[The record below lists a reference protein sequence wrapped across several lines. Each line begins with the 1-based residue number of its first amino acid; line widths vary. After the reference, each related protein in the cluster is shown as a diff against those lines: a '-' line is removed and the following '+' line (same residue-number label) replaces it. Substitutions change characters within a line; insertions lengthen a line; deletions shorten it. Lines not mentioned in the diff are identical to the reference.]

1 MFSKL
6 RQEISFKDIDQL
18 QKKIEFCLGN
28 SIYKIN
34 IPCKGNIKKDF
45 LIDVVKFI
53 GKNYKNLDVIYHY
66 SFYHQYYRNKK
77 FSYDKFLNF
86 IELNK
91 KYNNNNEILIVS
103 GSQKR
108 KEFEVLSV
116 LKDLKSD
123 LRTRPKF
130 GIAYNPYFSNKFEYK
145 NERNRLLSKLD
156 SEFIDSIWLQ
166 FGSEINYLKRELSF
180 LKKINFIS
188 DQKIDIG
195 KKLYGSI
202 FIPSKQ
208 FLARFK
214 FRPWRGVFLSND
226 FLNSLEYSCLTTK
239 EIYKIYCQN
248 NITPLIE
255 TECSNIKQFNQ
266 VENLLEDDF

>member
-6 RQEISFKDIDQL
+6 RQEISFKDLDQL
-18 QKKIEFCLGN
+18 QKKIEFCLSN

-77 FSYDKFLNF
+77 YSYDKFLNF

-116 LKDLKSD
+116 LKVLKSD

-145 NERNRLLSKLD
+145 NERNRLLSKID

-188 DQKIDIG
+188 NQKIGIG

-214 FRPWRGVFLSND
+214 FRPWRGVFLSQEY
-226 FLNSLEYSCLTTK
+226 LNSIEHSNLITKNIIDFYLE
-239 EIYKIYCQN
+239 N

-255 TECSNIKQFNQ
+255 SECSTINQFN
-266 VENLLEDDF
+266 EAKRYIKL